1 MSTMSSRQAA
11 TARTRWIVD
20 SDASTVEFAVKTFWG
35 LTTVRGRFQR
45 FGGTYEVAPDGMSI
59 DLTIDAASLDTGN
72 RKRDDHLRSSD
83 FFAVAEHPQVR
94 FTSTRVDHVG
104 DGKLRV
110 EGVLAAAGM
119 VVPLE
124 FDATV
129 QHVGRDLYVEA
140 TTKVDQQQLG
150 MNSSLLGM
158 MRRPATLHVRARLGE
173 GIERTGAALG

>member
-1 MSTMSSRQAA
+1 MSITSSRQAV

-20 SDASTVEFAVKTFWG
+20 SEASTVEFAVKTFWG
-35 LTTVRGRFQR
+35 LTTVRGRFHR
-45 FGGTYEVAPDGMSI
+45 FGGSYEVAPDGTRI
-59 DLTIDAASLDTGN
+59 ELTIDAASLDTGN

-94 FTSTRVDHVG
+94 FTSTRVDPVG
-104 DGKLRV
+104 DGTLRV

-124 FDATV
+124 LDATV

-140 TTKVDQQQLG
+140 TTTIDQQQLG
-150 MNSSLLGM
+150 MDSSLLGM
-158 MRRPATLHVRARLGE
+158 MRRPATLHVRARLSE
-173 GIERTGAALG
+173 TIERTDDVSA